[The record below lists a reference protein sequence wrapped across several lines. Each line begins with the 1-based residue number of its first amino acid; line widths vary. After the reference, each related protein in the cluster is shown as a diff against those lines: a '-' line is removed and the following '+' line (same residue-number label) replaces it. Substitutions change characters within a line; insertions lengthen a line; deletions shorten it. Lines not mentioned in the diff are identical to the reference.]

1 MGIRHFVFA
10 VNKMDLVKYDQETFR
25 KIEEQIKELQEE
37 LSLANVKIIPVSAT
51 EGDNVTTKSDNIP
64 WYTGEP
70 LLEYLETV
78 DVREKSEEEGFY
90 MPVQREYAV
99 QTTHSVDSR
108 DRSNLDRFLSEMRS

>member
-1 MGIRHFVFA
+1 
-10 VNKMDLVKYDQETFR
+10 MDLVKYDQETFR

-90 MPVQREYAV
+90 MPVQRVCRPNHTFRGFQGQIESG
-99 QTTHSVDSR
+99 QISVGDEIVTLPSKR
-108 DRSNLDRFLSEMRS
+108 TCKG